1 MTDPPIDPATDP
13 TADPAPD
20 PTADSSADPSAHPR
34 PQVRRE
40 TWTDL
45 CGLWRFAFDDGDE
58 GLARRWFESG
68 KAEVFDRTIRVP
80 YPPESKLS
88 EVHDPSFHPVVW
100 YERTFT
106 AVPPPD
112 GDRIL
117 LHFGAVD
124 YSATVWVNGARVG
137 GHEGGHTPFTFDV
150 TEALRD
156 GGEQTVVVRAEDL
169 PTDASQPR
177 GKQCRSPEPEGI
189 FYDRTTGIWQPVWL
203 ETVPALHIAGL
214 AWTSD
219 LEVGTVQ
226 LELTLNRMPAS
237 PVELDVRL
245 DLTGELLARQTVQ
258 VGEQTSHIVL
268 TVPDLLGGRAGRLLW
283 SPESPTLVDATL
295 ALQGGEQPGDEVF
308 SYVGLRS
315 VGIRD
320 GLFLLNGRPYY
331 LRMVLEQGFWPQSH
345 LAAPDADALRREVEL
360 TKGLGFTGV
369 RVHQKVE
376 DPRFLYWCDRL
387 GLLVWGEMANT
398 FEYSTR
404 AVDRLT
410 REWTEAVRRDRSHPC
425 IVCWVPLNES
435 WGVPHI
441 ATSEQQRSFAT
452 ALYHLT
458 RAIDPTRPVISN
470 DGWEHTD
477 SDIWGV
483 HDYTPRGASIQERY
497 GSPEEIRRTLY
508 GPGPGRHKVL
518 LTEPEREGQPV
529 VLTEFGGLSYLPGA
543 DDKWFGYST
552 VDSPEALRDRFGELV
567 GAILDSPELAGFC
580 YTQLTDTQQ
589 ERNGLLT
596 EDRTPKLPV
605 EQIHEIVTRP
615 SRAIPAEEV
624 DAYRRATRQAQRQ
637 QQKPPGKE
645 TAP

>member
-1 MTDPPIDPATDP
+1 MTDPTTDP
-13 TADPAPD
+13 PAR
-20 PTADSSADPSAHPR
+20 SSADPSAHPR
-34 PQVRRE
+34 PQFRRE

-45 CGLWRFAFDDGDE
+45 CGVWRFAFDDGDA
-58 GLARRWFESG
+58 GLGERWFEPAS
-68 KAEVFDRTIRVP
+68 AEVFDRAIRVP

-88 EVHDPSFHPVVW
+88 EVHDPGFHPVVW

-106 AVPPPD
+106 ADLPTD
-112 GDRIL
+112 GNRVL

-124 YSATVWVNGARVG
+124 YSTTVWVNGLRVG
-137 GHEGGHTPFTFDV
+137 GHEGGHTPFTFDI
-150 TEALRD
+150 TEALRE
-156 GGEQTVVVRAEDL
+156 GGEQTVVVRAEDQ

-177 GKQCRSPEPEGI
+177 GKQCRSLGPEGI

-203 ETVPALHIAGL
+203 ETVSALHVADL
-214 AWTSD
+214 AWATD
-219 LEVGTVQ
+219 LEAGTVQ
-226 LELTLNRMPAS
+226 LELTLSRTPVS

-245 DLTGELLARQTVQ
+245 DLAGDLLARQTVR
-258 VGEQTSHIVL
+258 VGEQTSRVVL

-283 SPESPTLVDATL
+283 SPESPILVDATL
-295 ALQGGEQPGDEVF
+295 ALRGGDRHGQRDGRDQPGDEVS
-308 SYVGLRS
+308 SYLGLRS
-315 VGIRD
+315 VGFRD

-360 TKGLGFTGV
+360 IKELGFTGA
-369 RVHQKVE
+369 RIHQKIE

-387 GLLVWGEMANT
+387 GLLVWGEMANA
-398 FEYSTR
+398 FEFSTR

-410 REWTEAVRRDRSHPC
+410 REWTEVVRRDRSHPC
-425 IVCWVPLNES
+425 VVCWVPLNES

-441 ATSEQQRSFAT
+441 ATSAQQRSFAT

-483 HDYTPRGASIQERY
+483 HDYTPRGASIDERY
-497 GSPEEIRRTLY
+497 GSPESLDRTLY
-508 GPGPGRHKVL
+508 GPGPGRRKVL
-518 LTEPEREGQPV
+518 LTDPVREGQPV
-529 VLTEFGGLSYLPGA
+529 VLTEFGGLSYLPEGE
-543 DDKWFGYST
+543 DKWFGYST

-605 EQIHEIVTRP
+605 EQVREIVSGP
-615 SRAIPAEEV
+615 SRAIPAEEI
-624 DAYRRATRQAQRQ
+624 DAYRLAARQAQRRR
-637 QQKPPGKE
+637 PGRSGKE
-645 TAP
+645 AAR